1 MIENNQNE
9 VMGMEKSKMTI
20 EEQDRDEPFEIRIPE
35 EFDEFDEDD
44 LYRAILG
51 ENAEVRPEFWAMGTG
66 GNVISE
72 DKVWEIVRKY
82 RKDRNGAESLPESAS
97 MEEWERLGYS
107 FRDENGEVYPEV
119 LSRFN
124 GGALSRRR
132 AESAYDYAKDQ
143 REMGFAADGKGVD
156 PDIEIINTGIDT
168 DADLCTCLSGDL
180 VTFEDPEE

>member
-9 VMGMEKSKMTI
+9 VMSMEKGKMTI
-20 EEQDRDEPFEIRIPE
+20 EEQDRDESFEIRIPE

-44 LYRAILG
+44 LFRAIFG
-51 ENAEVRPEFWAMGTG
+51 ENAEVRQEFLAMGAE

-72 DKVWEIVRKY
+72 DEVWEIIRKY

-124 GGALSRRR
+124 GGTLPRRR

-143 REMGFAADGKGVD
+143 REMCLAADGKCVD
-156 PDIEIINTGIDT
+156 PDIEIINTGINAD
-168 DADLCTCLSGDL
+168 DDLCASL
-180 VTFEDPEE
+180 FEDEVPSEEPEE

>member
-1 MIENNQNE
+1 MTENITSE
-9 VMGMEKSKMTI
+9 GMGMEKGKMTI
-20 EEQDRDEPFEIRIPE
+20 EEQDRDESFEIRIPE

-44 LYRAILG
+44 LFRVIIG

-82 RKDRNGAESLPESAS
+82 RKNRNGAESLPESAS

-119 LSRFN
+119 LTRFN
-124 GGALSRRR
+124 GGTLSRRR
-132 AESAYDYAKDQ
+132 AESAYLYAKDQ
-143 REMGFAADGKGVD
+143 RELCLAADGEPVN
-156 PDIEIINTGIDT
+156 PDVKIINTGINAD
-168 DADLCTCLSGDL
+168 DDLCTSL
-180 VTFEDPEE
+180 FEDEVPSEEPEE

>member
-1 MIENNQNE
+1 
-9 VMGMEKSKMTI
+9 MEKGKMTI
-20 EEQDRDEPFEIRIPE
+20 EEQDRDESFEIRIPE

-44 LYRAILG
+44 LFRVIIG

-82 RKDRNGAESLPESAS
+82 RKNRNGAESLPESAS

-119 LSRFN
+119 LTRFN
-124 GGALSRRR
+124 GGTLSRRR
-132 AESAYDYAKDQ
+132 AESAYLYAKDQ
-143 REMGFAADGKGVD
+143 RELCLAADGEPVN
-156 PDIEIINTGIDT
+156 PDVKIINTGINAD
-168 DADLCTCLSGDL
+168 DDLCASL
-180 VTFEDPEE
+180 FEDEVPSEEPEE